1 MYAVLVL
8 VVHAVVTS
16 ADAQHGDAREGPRG
30 ERALRMPCVPPPG
43 SAHTDGYMNTSSWT
57 DTDRSLLVV
66 AVLRA
71 RACADGADL
80 YVDLYVQDAQVH
92 HLGARPPR
100 HSGAARWWRH
110 PSPATY
116 LLDNIVAEDR
126 SSRLLVFLVPALR
139 LLMCSQPDASR
150 TREPDTL
157 NLPAAWLDL
166 SHMTVYEP

>member
-1 MYAVLVL
+1 MYAVL

-92 HLGARPPR
+92 HLGARPPCQ
-100 HSGAARWWRH
+100 SGAARWRRH
-110 PSPATY
+110 PSPAAY
-116 LLDNIVAEDR
+116 LLHAQWRRV
-126 SSRLLVFLVPALR
+126 SSPPPCAGAVLR
-139 LLMCSQPDASR
+139 LAPMWA
-150 TREPDTL
+150 
-157 NLPAAWLDL
+157 
-166 SHMTVYEP
+166 